1 MTILLYI
8 ISVLWQSKHPPDR
21 LVQVTI
27 LSAHYKFDLVRKIAE
42 TTLFDVEQYFKIN
55 VREVKGR
62 PETLATLS
70 IQNTGRGKTNKT
82 QKTKNPSFVTN
93 HTTTSINT

>member
-1 MTILLYI
+1 
-8 ISVLWQSKHPPDR
+8 
-21 LVQVTI
+21 
-27 LSAHYKFDLVRKIAE
+27 LVRKIAE

-62 PETLATLS
+62 PLMDIPETLATLS